1 MLNHGRGSFFHLPR
15 SSRTFGNRVD
25 HFLHV
30 QSGFHAEIV
39 AFREALNETGDT
51 NLINHLGQLS
61 GTETANQRHLPGITI
76 NDRLDFI
83 EVGLANAAHHRQH
96 TVLRTGLTTRNRRIN
111 EASTCFAGASVELA
125 CDIRGRGSIVDE
137 NCPPAHARKRA
148 FVTKHDAAQILLRWS
163 AIGYPI
169 APYPMN
175 ATFAISFLPLEYV
188 LIRCREVIVDVL
200 PGLLRRRTQQPPH
213 P

>member
-39 AFREALNETGDT
+39 AFREALN
-51 NLINHLGQLS
+51 
-61 GTETANQRHLPGITI
+61 ETANQRHLPGITI

-111 EASTCFAGASVELA
+111 EASTCFAGSSVELA

-163 AIGYPI
+163 AIAYPI

-175 ATFAISFLPLEYV
+175 APFAISFLPLEYV